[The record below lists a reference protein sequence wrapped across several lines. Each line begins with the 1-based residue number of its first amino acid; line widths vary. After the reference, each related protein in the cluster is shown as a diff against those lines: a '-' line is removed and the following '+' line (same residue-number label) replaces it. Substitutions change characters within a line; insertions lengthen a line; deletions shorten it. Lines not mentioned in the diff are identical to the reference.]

1 MIRLALVI
9 VTLHDIFSVKADL
22 HKVNS
27 FQGSLKC
34 QYAPGLRVGNQTAEL
49 ECCETAVH
57 DYYYSKREP
66 YNIYLSTFLESLQ
79 TWNCPQF
86 QQECERRTF
95 DYTDFTSLM
104 YLKFCNR
111 SQMEAQ
117 CYDDILRIVS
127 KPDNEIQNTTIEFNQ
142 LVSKL
147 NWIILG
153 EEDLMDPCVQLA
165 MYDSDS
171 GSQGHFHEIIEP
183 VVPFC
188 SYVWCGFNES
198 LFTKRHVSPWT
209 CMSSR

>member
-1 MIRLALVI
+1 MIHWTLVI
-9 VTLHDIFSVKADL
+9 ITLPDIFFVKADL

-34 QYAPGLRVGNQTAEL
+34 QYAPGLRVGNRTTEL
-49 ECCETAVH
+49 ECCNTVVH

-86 QQECERRTF
+86 EQECERRTF
-95 DYTDFTSLM
+95 NFTDFTSLM
-104 YLKFCNR
+104 YLRFCNR

-117 CYDDILRIVS
+117 CYNDLLGIVR
-127 KPDNEIQNTTIEFNQ
+127 KQDNEIQDTTSEFNQ

-147 NWIILG
+147 NWITLS
-153 EEDLMDPCVQLA
+153 EEDLMNPCVQVA
-165 MYDSDS
+165 MYNRDS
-171 GSQGHFHEIIEP
+171 GSQGHYHEIIEP

-188 SYVWCGFNES
+188 SYVWCGFSES
-198 LFTKRHVSPWT
+198 LFTKKRVSPWA
-209 CMSSR
+209 CMTSR